1 MISWS
6 IDHIKI
12 ATEDVFIHNNKI
24 RCQECGCN
32 KILEFRVHT
41 ADELSW
47 LLAPSSSSPKP
58 SAISRI
64 KLCATL
70 MLIRSP
76 ACSKTLFM
84 VCTKTEENKGSA
96 VKNQLKMFDNIYTLA
111 HVITWMKP
119 WLLGANCSA
128 SSILSSTVPPT
139 WITEM
144 VTHLVGVE
152 IFRK

>member
-12 ATEDVFIHNNKI
+12 ASEDVFIHNNKI

-41 ADELSW
+41 ADDLSW
-47 LLAPSSSSPKP
+47 LSAPSSSPKP

-96 VKNQLKMFDNIYTLA
+96 VKNQLKMFDNIYTSA
-111 HVITWMKP
+111 HVITWMNPLIARCK
-119 WLLGANCSA
+119 LLCKFNPLLDGATDLDYRDGDTSGRGWDI
-128 SSILSSTVPPT
+128 S
-139 WITEM
+139 
-144 VTHLVGVE
+144 
-152 IFRK
+152 